1 MSYCPVV
8 DILTLARDSGGVVEL
23 WEVTRDGFALE
34 IATGVEGTQL
44 RTSRKKFATARAL
57 EEWLRKEIGAKL
69 GEGYKIREQPAS
81 EPLPQTLEDD

>member
-1 MSYCPVV
+1 V

-44 RTSRKKFATARAL
+44 RTSRKKFATPRAQ
-57 EEWLRKEIGAKL
+57 EDWLRKEIAAKL
-69 GEGYKIREQPAS
+69 AEGYKIRETPAA
-81 EPLPQTLEDD
+81 EPKVAGLDD

>member
-1 MSYCPVV
+1 M

-44 RTSRKKFATARAL
+44 RTNRKKFASSRAV

-69 GEGYKIREQPAS
+69 AEGFKIREAPAA
-81 EPLPQTLEDD
+81 EPAAAVTLDDD

>member
-1 MSYCPVV
+1 M
-8 DILTLARDSGGVVEL
+8 DILTLARDSSGVVEL

-44 RTSRKKFATARAL
+44 RTSRKKFASARAL

-69 GEGYKIREQPAS
+69 AEGFKIREQPAA
-81 EPLPQTLEDD
+81 EPQAAARDDD

>member
-1 MSYCPVV
+1 M
-8 DILTLARDSGGVVEL
+8 DILTLARDNGTVVEL

-44 RTSRKKFATARAL
+44 KTSRKKFASARAL

-69 GEGYKIREQPAS
+69 GEGFKIRDTPAA
-81 EPLPQTLEDD
+81 EPAPSAVTLDDD